1 MKIIDI
7 HVHTEFDLER
17 LLSLH
22 DSYNDL
28 NLTKEKFLEDVKD
41 LELEY
46 VFSIGKKDGLLRPFF
61 DDSNPAD
68 LETLIEEQTQYPFL
82 KRIVAVS
89 FENGGNLNQIREYL
103 EEEIVSGVK
112 VYLGYT
118 VDDANSKLLKQYYDI
133 AAEFD
138 TPVLFHLGKCYK
150 YKGTVSP
157 LDILPV
163 LEKYPEQKFIL
174 CHFGYPLVEDLKNIV
189 INFDNAFTDLS
200 GLMTYED
207 VCGDELEIRSAKTKY
222 VLEELLDNSKT
233 RKKVMYGSDYPLISL
248 KQYHDIVK
256 AIVPDKFYNQ
266 IFYKNAKDFFRL

>member
-1 MKIIDI
+1 MKIIDV

-17 LLSLH
+17 LLSIH
-22 DSYNDL
+22 DSYKNLD
-28 NLTKEKFLEDVKD
+28 LTKEKFLEYVND

-61 DDSNPAD
+61 DDLNPAD
-68 LETLIEEQTQYPFL
+68 LDTLIEEQKQYPFL

-89 FENGGNLNQIREYL
+89 FEEGGNLNQVKEYL
-103 EEEIVSGVK
+103 EKEIISGIK

-118 VDDANSKLLKQYYDI
+118 IDDSNSDLIKPYYDL
-133 AAEFD
+133 ASEFN

-150 YKGTVSP
+150 HKGTVSP
-157 LDILPV
+157 LDIIPV
-163 LEKYPEQKFIL
+163 LEKYPEQRFIL
-174 CHFGYPLVEDLKNIV
+174 CHFGYPLVEDLKKV
-189 INFDNAFTDLS
+189 VTEFDNAFTDLS

-207 VCGDELEIRSAKTKY
+207 ICDGELYPRSEKTKV

-248 KQYHDIVK
+248 KQYHSIVK
-256 AIVPDKFYNQ
+256 EIVPDKFYKQ
-266 IFYKNAKDFFRL
+266 IFYKNAKEFFKL